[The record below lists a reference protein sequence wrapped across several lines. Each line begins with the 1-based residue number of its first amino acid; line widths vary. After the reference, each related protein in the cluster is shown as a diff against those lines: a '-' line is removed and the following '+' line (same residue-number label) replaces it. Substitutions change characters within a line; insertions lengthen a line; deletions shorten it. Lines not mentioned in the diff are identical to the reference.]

1 MGFQYGFFP
10 ILERQ
15 YGNDLYGGFSA
26 NMGVLLPIWEVFSH
40 IGYFW
45 DLWKD
50 YFSVSRVC
58 IPIWDSISNMG
69 NIFPIWIFFKVMS
82 QLIFYLY
89 QWQYIHIYA
98 AQYIYRTWK
107 RTRGINYDE
116 LVSTRTIN
124 RSQLLANKY
133 DVRASYMFIDFSCEQ
148 WVITG
153 SWQP

>member
-1 MGFQYGFFP
+1 MGHLDRGVSIIERKSELSCLSLLCFFMHRAPPPATMSSAYHTRYEKPPYWHFFTHIGPNMGFQYGFFP

-15 YGNDLYGGFSA
+15 YGNDQYGVFSA
-26 NMGVLLPIWEVFSH
+26 NMGVLLPIWEVYSH

-45 DLWKD
+45 DLLKD

-89 QWQYIHIYA
+89 Q
-98 AQYIYRTWK
+98 
-107 RTRGINYDE
+107 
-116 LVSTRTIN
+116 
-124 RSQLLANKY
+124 
-133 DVRASYMFIDFSCEQ
+133 
-148 WVITG
+148 
-153 SWQP
+153 